1 MALLEQ
7 GALWFPIGGVCV
19 ALLTPTPVCG
29 SQVTSIKTRD
39 CLRLQIPG
47 PMLGLLYQNLG
58 RVLMSLGHGKLMTC
72 EDETDRL

>member
-1 MALLEQ
+1 M
-7 GALWFPIGGVCV
+7 

-39 CLRLQIPG
+39 CLRMQTPG
-47 PMLGLLYQNLG
+47 PMPGLLYQNLG
-58 RVLMSLGHGKLMTC
+58 RVLMSLGHGFLMTC